1 MSESVKSPTEA
12 LNELSKKIE
21 SNLYAPFSSD
31 DDLDPNNK
39 GHPKNEKSRIWVM
52 LLYPDNEVH
61 SEILKTVFKDF
72 VCIGALHDSDVNGN
86 GEKKKEHYHI
96 VFYFTSAVYASHI
109 LDKYPKLESRFLRI
123 RKDIKAQVR
132 YLLHLDSPSKHQY
145 PKSYLEGS
153 VERFYKYIDN
163 DELETDN
170 VLKIVD
176 LILDKQP
183 YTYAELLRLMCDNGY
198 YSTYRRNAY
207 TFNKL
212 FEEQKSYFIKE
223 NE

>member
-1 MSESVKSPTEA
+1 MSEQLKNPSDV
-12 LNELSKKIE
+12 LRELSRKIE
-21 SNLYAPFSSD
+21 ENLYTPFSSD
-31 DDLDPNNK
+31 DDIDLNNK

-61 SEILKTVFKDF
+61 AEILKTVFTDF
-72 VCIGALHDSDVNGN
+72 VCIGALHDCDVMRN

-132 YLLHLDSPSKHQY
+132 YLLHLDSPSKYQY

-170 VLKIVD
+170 VKKIID
-176 LILDKQP
+176 IILDKHP
-183 YTYAELLRLMCDNGY
+183 WTYAELLRLMCDNGF

-212 FEEQKSYFIKE
+212 FEEQKSYLLEEK
-223 NE
+223 